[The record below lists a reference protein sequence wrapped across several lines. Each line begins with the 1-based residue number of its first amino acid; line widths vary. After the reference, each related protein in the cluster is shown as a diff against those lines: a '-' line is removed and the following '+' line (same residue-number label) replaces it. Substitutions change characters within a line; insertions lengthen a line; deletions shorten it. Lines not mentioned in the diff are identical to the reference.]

1 MESRRPNRR
10 TKHYRAAEMPPP
22 SWDQPQ
28 TALSA
33 TSNIWVITGPSGAG
47 KSRVGKYLCAKLGF
61 IFIEGDDF
69 LTEEEKAN
77 SGVVDD
83 NRHAEILVAIIHE
96 AIRQAR
102 HGTADV
108 VVACSALRVADRN
121 TWRNAAARANRSPI
135 TTHGFQPSYSL
146 SFEDFALPNHHVDF
160 HPVESQGPYLQGSQD
175 PYPHTI
181 ANDGFAYH
189 TTPSNALDIPAPAL
203 QPIHLHFVYLAISK
217 KLSLKT
223 VKNRQEVTDHHVS
236 VTAVPEQFRNLQPPE
251 KWERDCF
258 RQKSL
263 EAPELT
269 VAVERHVV
277 MVGGG
282 LKRCKCMFCP

>member
-10 TKHYRAAEMPPP
+10 TKHYRAADMPPP

-83 NRHAEILVAIIHE
+83 NRHAEILTSLA
-96 AIRQAR
+96 
-102 HGTADV
+102 
-108 VVACSALRVADRN
+108 ACSALRLDDRN

-160 HPVESQGPYLQGSQD
+160 HPVESQGLYLQGSQH

-181 ANDGFAYH
+181 TNDGFAYH
-189 TTPSNALDIPAPAL
+189 ATAPSALDNTTPALR
-203 QPIHLHFVYLAISK
+203 PIHLQFVYIDISE
-217 KLSLKT
+217 KLSRKT
-223 VKNRQEVTDHHVS
+223 VKNRQETTDHHVS
-236 VTAVPEQFRNLQPPE
+236 VTAVPDQFRNLQPPE

-263 EAPELT
+263 EAPKLT
-269 VAVERHVV
+269 VAVEKHVV